1 MMRSQVEA
9 GMARRL
15 HPSPSEIIDR
25 EQVVRFTFN
34 GRSFAAYEGDTI
46 ASALA
51 AAGITTFS
59 RSFKYHRRRGLMC
72 VAGNC
77 SNCLVQVGDE
87 PNVRSCVTPVEGGMV
102 VTTQNA
108 WPSLERDVMSL
119 TQRAE
124 RFLPAGFY
132 YRAFMRPKALWPLY
146 ERMLRR
152 ATGLGRIQ
160 ADTEPRHPEK
170 VYKHADVVVI
180 GGGPAGLRAA
190 QVAAQAGARV
200 VVMEAEAA
208 LGGHLRWATHAVCGQ
223 PAFAYIAALADEV
236 AALEN
241 VEVLTDT
248 TVFGCYEQNWIA
260 AVQGDRLIKMR
271 ARAVV
276 VATGAYESPALFENN
291 DLPGVM
297 LGTGAQRLVRL
308 WGVRPG
314 GRAVVA
320 SANRRGL
327 QVALEL
333 ADAGM
338 EIAAVAELRAQPDED
353 LAAALAGAH
362 ITLLAETTV
371 AEARGRR
378 GVEGVRLR
386 SLRGDPAREVA
397 CDVLAV
403 SHSLVPANEL
413 LFQAGGRLT
422 WDDTLNVFVPSALP
436 AQVFAA
442 GEVAATHDLTAIERE
457 GELAGLQA
465 ALAAGFGGSA
475 ACQRAAVLA
484 EEVEQQRRTRS
495 SWAVTHLQAGKHD
508 FVCFCED
515 VTRKDVRRAMD
526 EGYDSIELLKR
537 YSTISM
543 GPCQGRMCGMNAMHL
558 CADHNGQ
565 SMAITGTTTA
575 RPPVRPVAMDT
586 LAGRPM
592 EPVRLTPLHEWH
604 VAHGATMM
612 NAGLWKRPEH
622 YGDPAAEARAVRERV
637 GLIDVSTLGK
647 LQLSGP
653 DVAAL
658 LERIYTNRWRNLE
671 VGRARYGVMTND
683 EGVVID
689 DGVTA
694 RLADDLYYMTTTSS
708 GATGVYEWIEWWMQS
723 GWPFEVHVLNVTD
736 LRAAMNLTGPRARE
750 VLAKVVPAGVDVS
763 NAAFPYMHARQ
774 ALVAGVPAIMLRIG
788 FTGELGY
795 EIHVPGGYGLHV
807 WQALLDAGAEYGIR
821 PFGVEAQ
828 RVLRLEKGHI
838 IVGQETDALTN
849 PFEVGAG
856 WAVKLDKDDFLGKPS
871 LVVANERGVEKRL
884 VGFEMQDLPEEMC
897 QIVRPG
903 NGPLGLEIIG
913 RITSVRRSP
922 TLDKVIGLCWLP
934 AVMAEPGQTFTVRVR
949 GELRTGQVVDLPF
962 YDPDG
967 AKLRA

>member
-1 MMRSQVEA
+1 MMRPQVGA
-9 GMARRL
+9 KKAHRL
-15 HPSPSEIIDR
+15 RPSPSEIIDR

-34 GRSFAAYEGDTI
+34 GQSFAAYEGDTI

-51 AAGITTFS
+51 AAGIRTFS

-77 SNCLVQVGDE
+77 SNCLVQVDDE
-87 PNVRSCVTPVEGGMV
+87 PNVRSCITPVQTGMAV
-102 VTTQNA
+102 RSQNA

-119 TQRAE
+119 AQRAE
-124 RFLPAGFY
+124 RFLPTGFY
-132 YRAFMRPKALWPLY
+132 YKGFMRPKALWPLY
-146 ERMLRR
+146 ERVLRR
-152 ATGLGRIQ
+152 STGLGRVH
-160 ADTEPRHPEK
+160 ADTKPRHPEK
-170 VYKHADVVVI
+170 VYKHADVAVI

-190 QVAAQAGARV
+190 QAAAQAGARV
-200 VVMEAEAA
+200 IVMETEAA
-208 LGGHLRWATHAVCGQ
+208 LGGHLRWATHDVSGK
-223 PAFAYIAALADEV
+223 PAFKYAATLADEV
-236 AALEN
+236 RGLEN

-248 TVFGCYEQNWIA
+248 TVFGCFEQNWIA
-260 AVQGDRLIKMR
+260 AAQGDRLLKLR

-297 LGTGAQRLVRL
+297 LGSGAQRLARL
-308 WGVRPG
+308 WGVSPG
-314 GRAVVA
+314 TRVVVA

-338 EIAAVAELRAQPDED
+338 EIAAVAEMRAQPDED
-353 LAAALAGAH
+353 LVAALASAQ
-362 ITLLAETTV
+362 ITLLTETTV
-371 AEARGRR
+371 AAAYGRR
-378 GVEGVRLR
+378 GVESAELY
-386 SLRGDPAREVA
+386 SLRGGQANEIG

-403 SHSLVPANEL
+403 SQSLVPANEL
-413 LFQAGGRLT
+413 LFQAGSRPA
-422 WDDTLNVFVPSALP
+422 WDGALNVFVPSSLP
-436 AQVFAA
+436 PQMFAA
-442 GEVAATHDLTAIERE
+442 GDVAATHDLTAIERE

-465 ALAAGFGGSA
+465 ALAAGLGDEA
-475 ACQRAAVLA
+475 ARQRAAALTDD
-484 EEVEQQRRTRS
+484 VEQQRRTRL
-495 SWAVTHLQAGKHD
+495 SWAAAGLQPGNHD

-515 VTRKDVRRAMD
+515 VTSKDIRHAMD

-537 YSTISM
+537 YSTVSM
-543 GPCQGRMCGMNAMHL
+543 GPCQGRMCGLTAMHL
-558 CADHNGQ
+558 CAEYSGQ
-565 SMAITGTTTA
+565 TIADTGTTTA
-575 RPPVRPVAMDT
+575 RPPVKPVTMDT

-604 VAHGATMM
+604 VEHGGTMM

-622 YGDPAAEARAVRERV
+622 YGDPVAEVRAVREQV

-653 DVAAL
+653 DAAAL
-658 LERIYTNRWRNLE
+658 LERLYTNRWRNLE
-671 VGRARYGVMTND
+671 VSRARYGIMTND

-689 DGVTA
+689 DGITA
-694 RLADDLYYMTTTSS
+694 RLADAQYYMTTTSS

-736 LRAAMNLTGPRARE
+736 LRAAMNLTGPRARD
-750 VLAKVVPAGVDVS
+750 VLAKVVPAGADIS
-763 NAAFPYMHARQ
+763 NEAFPYMHARQ
-774 ALVAGVPAIMLRIG
+774 TEVAGVPAILLRIG

-795 EIHVPGGYGLHV
+795 EVHVPSGYGLHV
-807 WQALLDAGAEYGIR
+807 WEALLDAGAEYGIR

-828 RVLRLEKGHI
+828 RVLRLEKGHL

-849 PFEVGAG
+849 PFEVRAG

-871 LVVANERGVEKRL
+871 LVMASEHDVEKRL
-884 VGFEMQDLPEEMC
+884 VGFEMPDLPEEMC

-903 NGPLGLEIIG
+903 QGALGLEIVG
-913 RITSVRRSP
+913 RVTSVRRSP
-922 TLDKVIGLCWLP
+922 TLGKVIGLCWLP
-934 AVMAEPGQTFTVRVR
+934 ADMAQPGQSFTVRVR
-949 GELRTGQVVDLPF
+949 GELQTGQVVELPF